1 VIASVTVVGASLAG
15 LSTARALRAQGY
27 QGRLTVVGAEHHPPY
42 DRPPLSKEYLA
53 GTLDR
58 TELDLLTPEDDALAA
73 DWLLGRTATAL
84 DTDERAVVLD
94 GGERLV
100 SDAVVI
106 ATGARARQLPGP
118 TLAGPALAGPT
129 LAGPAL
135 AGPALAGVHTVRTV
149 DDATALRAELVPGAR
164 LVLIGGGFIGA
175 EIASTASGLGL
186 DVVVVEAMGVPLAG
200 PLGTEIG
207 QACAAMHAEH
217 GVRLIT
223 GVPVQRVLGA
233 DRVRAVQ
240 LADGRELPADVVV
253 VGIGSTPCVEWLAG
267 SGLAVDAASG
277 GVRTDAYCATEVP
290 GVVAVGDCA
299 SAYRRRAGGPV
310 RLEHW
315 TNALKHPASAAATL
329 LGAPSAASADHEVPY
344 FWSDQYGAR
353 LQFAGHRLPDD
364 QVEVIEGDLEAG
376 NFLALYRRDGEPVAV
391 FAMNRPKP
399 FVRWRRELASRATA
413 TV

>member
-27 QGRLTVVGAEHHPPY
+27 QGRLTVVGAEHHAPY

-53 GTLDR
+53 GTLER
-58 TELDLLTPEDDALAA
+58 AELDLLTPEDDALAA

-84 DTDERAVVLD
+84 DTHERAVVLD

-118 TLAGPALAGPT
+118 G
-129 LAGPAL
+129 
-135 AGPALAGVHTVRTV
+135 LAGVHTVRTV
-149 DDATALRAELVPGAR
+149 DDATALRAELLPGAR

-175 EIASTASGLGL
+175 EIASTARDLGL

-207 QACAAMHAEH
+207 QACAALHAEH

-223 GVPVQRVLGA
+223 GVPVRQVLGI

-253 VGIGSTPCVEWLAG
+253 VGIGATPCVEWLAG
-267 SGLAVDAASG
+267 SGLAMDAASG

-310 RLEHW
+310 RVEHW

-329 LGAPSAASADHEVPY
+329 LGAPSPPSADHEVPY
-344 FWSDQYGAR
+344 FWSEQYGAR
-353 LQFAGHRLPDD
+353 LQFAGHRVHGD
-364 QVEVIEGDLEAG
+364 QVEVVEGDLDAG
-376 NFLALYRRDGEPVAV
+376 NFLAVYRRDGEPVAV

-413 TV
+413 AV

>member
-1 VIASVTVVGASLAG
+1 
-15 LSTARALRAQGY
+15 
-27 QGRLTVVGAEHHPPY
+27 
-42 DRPPLSKEYLA
+42 
-53 GTLDR
+53 
-58 TELDLLTPEDDALAA
+58 
-73 DWLLGRTATAL
+73 
-84 DTDERAVVLD
+84 
-94 GGERLV
+94 
-100 SDAVVI
+100 VI

-118 TLAGPALAGPT
+118 ALAGPAPAGPALAGPGLAGPG

-149 DDATALRAELVPGAR
+149 DDATALRAELLPGAR

-207 QACAAMHAEH
+207 QACAALHEEH

-223 GVPVQRVLGA
+223 GVPVRRVLGI

-253 VGIGSTPCVEWLAG
+253 VGIGATPCVEWLAG

-329 LGAPSAASADHEVPY
+329 LGAPTPPSADHEVPY
-344 FWSDQYGAR
+344 FWSEQYGAR
-353 LQFAGHRLPDD
+353 LQFAGHRVHGD
-364 QVEVIEGDLEAG
+364 QVEVIEGDVDAG
-376 NFLALYRRDGEPVAV
+376 NFLAVYRRDGEPVAV

-413 TV
+413 AV

>member
-27 QGRLTVVGAEHHPPY
+27 QGRLTVVGAEHHAPY

-53 GTLDR
+53 GTLER
-58 TELDLLTPEDDALAA
+58 AELDLLTPEDDALAA

-84 DTDERAVVLD
+84 DTHERAVVLD

-118 TLAGPALAGPT
+118 
-129 LAGPAL
+129 
-135 AGPALAGVHTVRTV
+135 ALAGVHTVRTV
-149 DDATALRAELVPGAR
+149 DDATALRAELLPGAR

-175 EIASTASGLGL
+175 EIASTARDLGL

-207 QACAAMHAEH
+207 QACAALHAEH

-223 GVPVQRVLGA
+223 GVPVRQVLGI

-253 VGIGSTPCVEWLAG
+253 VGIGATPCVEWLAG
-267 SGLAVDAASG
+267 SGLAMDAASG

-310 RLEHW
+310 RVEHW

-329 LGAPSAASADHEVPY
+329 LGAPSPPSADHEVPY
-344 FWSDQYGAR
+344 FWSEQYGAR
-353 LQFAGHRLPDD
+353 LQFAGHRVHGD
-364 QVEVIEGDLEAG
+364 QVEVVEGDLDAG
-376 NFLALYRRDGEPVAV
+376 NFLAVYRRDGEPVAV

-413 TV
+413 AV

>member
-1 VIASVTVVGASLAG
+1 MIGSVTVVGASLAG

-27 QGRLTVVGAEHHPPY
+27 QGRLTVVGAEQHPPY

-58 TELDLLTPEDDALAA
+58 AELDLLTPEDDALAA
-73 DWLLGRTATAL
+73 DWLLGRTATGL

-106 ATGARARQLPGP
+106 ATGARARQLP
-118 TLAGPALAGPT
+118 
-129 LAGPAL
+129 
-135 AGPALAGVHTVRTV
+135 GPALAGVHTVRTV

-175 EIASTASGLGL
+175 EIASTASDLGV
-186 DVVVVEAMGVPLAG
+186 DVVVVEAMGVPLAE

-207 QACAAMHAEH
+207 QACAALHAEH

-233 DRVRAVQ
+233 DGGAGRVRAVQ

-253 VGIGSTPCVEWLAG
+253 VGIGATPCVEWLAG
-267 SGLAVDAASG
+267 SGLAVDAVSG

-299 SAYRRRAGGPV
+299 SAYRRCAGGPT

-315 TNALKHPASAAATL
+315 TNALKHPAAAAATL
-329 LGAPSAASADHEVPY
+329 LGAPAAPSADHEVPY

-353 LQFAGHRLPDD
+353 LQFAGHRLHGD
-364 QVEVIEGDLEAG
+364 QVEITEGDVDAG
-376 NFLALYRRDGEPVAV
+376 NFLAVYRRGGELVAV

-413 TV
+413 AA

>member
-27 QGRLTVVGAEHHPPY
+27 QGRLTVVGAEHHAPY

-53 GTLDR
+53 GTLGR
-58 TELDLLTPEDDALAA
+58 AELDLLTPEDDALAA

-84 DTDERAVVLD
+84 DTHERAVVLD

-118 TLAGPALAGPT
+118 
-129 LAGPAL
+129 
-135 AGPALAGVHTVRTV
+135 ALAGVHTVRTV
-149 DDATALRAELVPGAR
+149 DDATALRAELLPGAR

-175 EIASTASGLGL
+175 EIASTARDLGL

-207 QACAAMHAEH
+207 QACAALHAEH

-223 GVPVQRVLGA
+223 GVPVRQVLGI

-253 VGIGSTPCVEWLAG
+253 VGIGATPCVEWLAG
-267 SGLAVDAASG
+267 SGLAMDAASG

-310 RLEHW
+310 RVEHW

-329 LGAPSAASADHEVPY
+329 LGAPTPPSADHEVPY
-344 FWSDQYGAR
+344 FWSEQYGAR
-353 LQFAGHRLPDD
+353 LQFAGHRVHGD
-364 QVEVIEGDLEAG
+364 QVEVIEGDLDAG
-376 NFLALYRRDGEPVAV
+376 NFLAVYRRDGEPVAV

-413 TV
+413 AV